1 MQKRLSIAA
10 TVATIATLGTVA
22 IAVAS
27 NDDGPTTDP
36 TAASFSLTV
45 VEGKFRECVSANGP
59 HSELRLTLRGP
70 ITADDSRLTGV
81 LETKVEILV
90 NNATSY
96 GTGRG
101 TFAIRDPATRE
112 KKVEG
117 RLFSV
122 ESPHGP
128 HGFLVGKI
136 QQPSGDED
144 NDEESRSSFLANF
157 SANSTGEGMVDARAV
172 RREVGEE
179 SAPGLLVVVVV
190 AARLSDLADHEA
202 VRPVRRLDAEQ
213 AALHLRLARGRI
225 ADRER
230 PAPRSV

>member
-1 MQKRLSIAA
+1 MRKRLSVAA
-10 TVATIATLGTVA
+10 TLATVATLGTVA
-22 IAVAS
+22 IAVAG

-36 TAASFSLTV
+36 TAARFSLMV
-45 VEGKFRECVSANGP
+45 VKGKVRECVSANGP

-70 ITADDSRLTGV
+70 ITGDDPRLTGV

-122 ESPHGP
+122 ESPFGP
-128 HGFLVGKI
+128 HGFMVGKI
-136 QQPSGDED
+136 RRPSGGDDMDED
-144 NDEESRSSFLANF
+144 ESRSSFLANF
-157 SANSTGEGMVDARAV
+157 SANSTGEGMVEGELGATSDDNQTPAV
-172 RREVGEE
+172 IQSGHCE
-179 SAPGLLVVVVV
+179 
-190 AARLSDLADHEA
+190 
-202 VRPVRRLDAEQ
+202 
-213 AALHLRLARGRI
+213 GRFV
-225 ADRER
+225 
-230 PAPRSV
+230 PLP

>member
-1 MQKRLSIAA
+1 MRKRLSIAA
-10 TVATIATLGTVA
+10 TLAAIATLG
-22 IAVAS
+22 AVAVAVAD

-70 ITADDSRLTGV
+70 ITADDPRLTGV

-112 KKVEG
+112 MKVEG

-122 ESPHGP
+122 ESPTGP
-128 HGFLVGKI
+128 HGFMVGEI
-136 QQPSGDED
+136 RQPSGGDDED
-144 NDEESRSSFLANF
+144 ESRSSFLANF
-157 SANSTGEGMVDARAV
+157 SANSTGEGIVEGELGATSDDNQTPAV
-172 RREVGEE
+172 IQSGHCE
-179 SAPGLLVVVVV
+179 
-190 AARLSDLADHEA
+190 
-202 VRPVRRLDAEQ
+202 
-213 AALHLRLARGRI
+213 GRFLQL
-225 ADRER
+225 
-230 PAPRSV
+230 P

>member
-1 MQKRLSIAA
+1 MRKRLSIAA
-10 TVATIATLGTVA
+10 TLATVATLGTVA
-22 IAVAS
+22 IAVAG

-45 VEGKFRECVSANGP
+45 VKGKFRECVSANGP
-59 HSELRLTLRGP
+59 HSELRLRLRGP

-122 ESPHGP
+122 ESPSGP
-128 HGFLVGKI
+128 HGFMVGTI
-136 QQPSGDED
+136 RQPSRGGDEH
-144 NDEESRSSFLANF
+144 DEESWSSFVANF
-157 SANSTGEGMVDARAV
+157 SASSTGEGMVEGELGATSDDNQMPAV
-172 RREVGEE
+172 I
-179 SAPGLLVVVVV
+179 
-190 AARLSDLADHEA
+190 
-202 VRPVRRLDAEQ
+202 Q
-213 AALHLRLARGRI
+213 RGHCEGRFL
-225 ADRER
+225 
-230 PAPRSV
+230 PLP

>member
-59 HSELRLTLRGP
+59 HSELRLRLRGP

-128 HGFLVGKI
+128 HGFLVGTI
-136 QQPSGDED
+136 RQPSGD
-144 NDEESRSSFLANF
+144 DEESRTRFLANF
-157 SANSTGEGMVDARAV
+157 SATRTGEGMVEGELGATSDDNQTPAV
-172 RREVGEE
+172 IQSGHCE
-179 SAPGLLVVVVV
+179 
-190 AARLSDLADHEA
+190 
-202 VRPVRRLDAEQ
+202 
-213 AALHLRLARGRI
+213 GRFV
-225 ADRER
+225 
-230 PAPRSV
+230 PLP